1 MYKITML
8 YALTILY
15 NYICQLFFN
24 KVKKKSKREK
34 NSSAIIMSQ
43 YGAYFLGKEWFS
55 RSLTSVCLGQ
65 SFPGVCL
72 AAWQFYS
79 ANSCPSL
86 PNKSGKYGFIRA
98 IWDSLELLVCSNVQ
112 PYLWE
117 GYYFHLSMDTDAYFS
132 WSILWDQCSKTE
144 IWKKSGKKVWSSL
157 HVRPVCQ

>member
-72 AAWQFYS
+72 AAWRFYS
-79 ANSCPSL
+79 ANRRPSL

-117 GYYFHLSMDTDAYFS
+117 GLEDVLFPPFNGHRRLLFMEHFMRPVFQNRN
-132 WSILWDQCSKTE
+132 LEE
-144 IWKKSGKKVWSSL
+144 IW
-157 HVRPVCQ
+157 